1 MTLYT
6 LLSLATLRISSADVV
21 TTNKNNQN
29 IKNYNKNEVH
39 RSLQLVGLG
48 LTPSE
53 QEAEWTGA
61 EDPIT
66 CIATGSDFF
75 DCCPSKSEDHGVCT
89 LLHCVD
95 LDSIE
100 LRANCDCAEVAIS
113 CEQVGMFAAIV
124 PGLTDMCTAVDTC
137 CIEDTQDDNEVWNG
151 CMQTKIDS
159 GDFEVPNFDNIIP
172 GGVPEI
178 PVLEPGPVIMP
189 VEETTIATT
198 TVPQDVTTTTIAEEE
213 ETALPD
219 DLVIEGG
226 EMGLGPVVVEN
237 TTTVVDPTLPAI
249 PLPDAAAVPA
259 SVMCIAGGKEF
270 LECCPEADPNDG
282 ICTLL
287 WCFDYDEI
295 SIRDGCGCSQI
306 ETSCTQVAMFADIVE
321 GLGEMCA
328 AVDDC
333 CVGDDD
339 TDNDTFDT
347 CLNKAIVDDN
357 ITVPDIA
364 SLMPNQDLPTL
375 PDSTTETA
383 PPVDVDPDF
392 TEVEE
397 DSNET
402 SAASIY
408 AATGLA
414 LIGSTLA
421 LLLV

>member
-1 MTLYT
+1 
-6 LLSLATLRISSADVV
+6 
-21 TTNKNNQN
+21 
-29 IKNYNKNEVH
+29 
-39 RSLQLVGLG
+39 
-48 LTPSE
+48 
-53 QEAEWTGA
+53 
-61 EDPIT
+61 
-66 CIATGSDFF
+66 
-75 DCCPSKSEDHGVCT
+75 
-89 LLHCVD
+89 
-95 LDSIE
+95 
-100 LRANCDCAEVAIS
+100 
-113 CEQVGMFAAIV
+113 MFAAIV

-151 CMQTKIDS
+151 CMQTKVDS
-159 GDFEVPNFDNIIP
+159 GEVEVPNFANIIP

-189 VEETTIATT
+189 VEETTVATT
-198 TVPQDVTTTTIAEEE
+198 PAPQDVTTTTIVEEE
-213 ETALPD
+213 EESNTNALPD

-226 EMGLGPVVVEN
+226 EMGLGPVLVEN
-237 TTTVVDPTLPAI
+237 TTTVVDPTLPSI
-249 PLPDAAAVPA
+249 PALPDAAAVPA

-270 LECCPEADPNDG
+270 LECCPAADPNDG

-306 ETSCTQVAMFADIVE
+306 KTSCTQVAMFADIVD

-357 ITVPDIA
+357 ITVPDIN
-364 SLMPNQDLPTL
+364 SLMPNQELPTL
-375 PDSTTETA
+375 PDTTDTNPTEVVATE
-383 PPVDVDPDF
+383 PPVVADPDF

-402 SAASIY
+402 SAASMY
-408 AATGLA
+408 ATTGLA
-414 LIGSTLA
+414 LIGSLA
-421 LLLV
+421 LLLLV

>member
-1 MTLYT
+1 MMPYT
-6 LLSLATLRISSADVV
+6 LSLATLIVSSV
-21 TTNKNNQN
+21 TATH
-29 IKNYNKNEVH
+29 H
-39 RSLQLVGLG
+39 RSLQLVGEG
-48 LTPSE
+48 LT
-53 QEAEWTGA
+53 QWAGA

-75 DCCPSKSEDHGVCT
+75 NCCPSKSEDHGVCT

-100 LRANCDCAEVAIS
+100 LRANCDCAEVATS

-151 CMQTKIDS
+151 CMQTKIENDE
-159 GDFEVPNFDNIIP
+159 FELPNFDNLIP

-189 VEETTIATT
+189 VEETTTVATT
-198 TVPQDVTTTTIAEEE
+198 TTPPPEDTTTTIAEEE
-213 ETALPD
+213 ETTTTALPD
-219 DLVIEGG
+219 DLVIDGG
-226 EMGLGPVVVEN
+226 EMGLGPVLFEN
-237 TTTVVDPTLPAI
+237 TTVMDPTLPAI

-306 ETSCTQVAMFADIVE
+306 ETSCTQVAMFAGIVE
-321 GLGEMCA
+321 GLGEMCS

-333 CVGDDD
+333 CVGDDMG
-339 TDNDTFDT
+339 NDEFDT

-357 ITVPDIA
+357 ITVPDINL
-364 SLMPNQDLPTL
+364 LMPNQELPTL
-375 PDSTTETA
+375 PDSTTETNPTEPA
-383 PPVDVDPDF
+383 ATEPPVDAEPDF
-392 TEVEE
+392 TEVEGE

-402 SAASIY
+402 SAASMY
-408 AATGLA
+408 AATGFV
-414 LIGSTLA
+414 LIGFTLA
-421 LLLV
+421 LLV

>member
-1 MTLYT
+1 
-6 LLSLATLRISSADVV
+6 
-21 TTNKNNQN
+21 
-29 IKNYNKNEVH
+29 
-39 RSLQLVGLG
+39 
-48 LTPSE
+48 
-53 QEAEWTGA
+53 
-61 EDPIT
+61 
-66 CIATGSDFF
+66 
-75 DCCPSKSEDHGVCT
+75 
-89 LLHCVD
+89 
-95 LDSIE
+95 
-100 LRANCDCAEVAIS
+100 
-113 CEQVGMFAAIV
+113 MFAAIV

-151 CMQTKIDS
+151 CMQSKIENDE
-159 GDFEVPNFDNIIP
+159 FELPNFDNIIP

-189 VEETTIATT
+189 VEETTTT
-198 TVPQDVTTTTIAEEE
+198 TTPPPEATTTTIAEEE
-213 ETALPD
+213 ETTTTALPD

-226 EMGLGPVVVEN
+226 EMGLGPVLVEN
-237 TTTVVDPTLPAI
+237 TTNAVDPTIPAI
-249 PLPDAAAVPA
+249 PLPDAAAAVPA

-321 GLGEMCA
+321 GLGEMCS

-357 ITVPDIA
+357 ITIPDIN
-364 SLMPNQDLPTL
+364 SLMPNQELPTL
-375 PDSTTETA
+375 PDSTTDTNPTETA
-383 PPVDVDPDF
+383 DTEASSVDAEPDF

-402 SAASIY
+402 SAASMY
-408 AATGLA
+408 AATGFA

>member
-1 MTLYT
+1 M
-6 LLSLATLRISSADVV
+6 
-21 TTNKNNQN
+21 
-29 IKNYNKNEVH
+29 
-39 RSLQLVGLG
+39 
-48 LTPSE
+48 
-53 QEAEWTGA
+53 
-61 EDPIT
+61 
-66 CIATGSDFF
+66 IAT
-75 DCCPSKSEDHGVCT
+75 
-89 LLHCVD
+89 
-95 LDSIE
+95 
-100 LRANCDCAEVAIS
+100 S

-151 CMQTKIDS
+151 CMQTKIENDE
-159 GDFEVPNFDNIIP
+159 FELPNFANIIP

-189 VEETTIATT
+189 VEETITATT
-198 TVPQDVTTTTIAEEE
+198 QAPPEDTTTTIAEEE
-213 ETALPD
+213 ETTTTALPD
-219 DLVIEGG
+219 DLVIEDGG
-226 EMGLGPVVVEN
+226 EMGLGPVLFEN
-237 TTTVVDPTLPAI
+237 ITDPTLPAI
-249 PLPDAAAVPA
+249 PLPDAAAAVPA
-259 SVMCIAGGKEF
+259 SVMCIASGKEF
-270 LECCPEADPNDG
+270 LECCPAADPNDG

-306 ETSCTQVAMFADIVE
+306 ETSCTQVAMFADIVD
-321 GLGEMCA
+321 GLGEMCS

-333 CVGDDD
+333 CVDDDD

-357 ITVPDIA
+357 ITIPDIN
-364 SLMPNQDLPTL
+364 SLMPNQELPTL
-375 PDSTTETA
+375 PDSTDTNPTEVAEA
-383 PPVDVDPDF
+383 PPVDADPDF

-402 SAASIY
+402 SAASI
-408 AATGLA
+408 ASVTGLA